1 MKHLF
6 ISSMLLL
13 AIISIVGCAPKKIA
27 QMPEQRQPEI
37 GEADKKT
44 ATADDIASRDITRDI
59 TRDIPKEAITEKH
72 LAKAPP
78 SDIQPSV
85 KELQTRIQDIYF
97 DYDQYEIQDDA
108 KPILKELAH
117 ILAKN
122 SKIKVII
129 EGHADERGTNEY
141 NLGLG
146 DKRANAAK
154 EYLLVLGI
162 SSDRSNAISYGEEK
176 PLCFEQTEDCWAKN
190 RRAHFVLI
198 EGR

>member
-6 ISSMLLL
+6 INIMLIL
-13 AIISIVGCAPKKIA
+13 AIISIAGCAPKKIA
-27 QMPEQRQPEI
+27 QMPEQRQHEI
-37 GEADKKT
+37 GKDDKKT
-44 ATADDIASRDITRDI
+44 ATADDIASKDITK
-59 TRDIPKEAITEKH
+59 DIPKEAITEKH
-72 LAKAPP
+72 IAKAQP

-85 KELQTRIQDIYF
+85 KELQSRIQDIYF

-108 KPILKELAH
+108 KQILKELAH

-129 EGHADERGTNEY
+129 EGHCDERGTNEY

-154 EYLLVLGI
+154 EYLLSLGI
-162 SSDRSNAISYGEEK
+162 PSDRSNTISYGEEK
-176 PLCFEQTEDCWAKN
+176 PICTEQTEACWAKN
-190 RRAHFVLI
+190 RRVHFVLI